1 MAQFFEIHPDNPQ
14 QRLIKQAVEIINKG
28 GVIIYP
34 TDSAYALGCHIG
46 DKAAMDTIRQIRR
59 LDDKHNFTLLCSDL
73 SQVSNFTKMGNDA
86 HRLIKKLTPGPFT
99 FLLDATHEVPRRL
112 QHPKKKT
119 IGVRIPDH
127 SVAHML
133 VSELGEPLLTSTLIL
148 PGETE
153 AMPDPYEIRE
163 ILEHQ
168 VDLIMSVGYIDPQ
181 LTTVIACTQEG
192 IEIVRQGKGLAP
204 MLENGK

>member
-1 MAQFFEIHPDNPQ
+1 MAQFFEIHPENPQ
-14 QRLIKQAVEIINKG
+14 LRLIKQAVEIINKG
-28 GVIIYP
+28 GVIVYP

-46 DKAAMDTIRQIRR
+46 DKTAMDTIRRIRR
-59 LDDKHNFTLLCSDL
+59 LDEKHDFTLMCSDL

-127 SVAHML
+127 KVAQTL
-133 VSELGEPLLTSTLIL
+133 LEELGEPLLTTTLIL
-148 PGETE
+148 PDETE
-153 AMPDPYEIRE
+153 AMADPYEIRQ
-163 ILEHQ
+163 ILEHELAL
-168 VDLIMSVGYIDPQ
+168 VMSVGYIEAQ
-181 LTTVIACTQEG
+181 STTVIACYDG
-192 IEIVRQGKGLAP
+192 GMEIVRQGIGFAP
-204 MLENGK
+204 MLEK